1 MTYYGRWMYKFEEGA
16 RQGLKGVLIIHED
29 RGAGYPWSVVR
40 ASAQS
45 KMYVDSDSDA
55 YHCPLNGWI
64 QFNAAKQLLADN
76 GYDIDQLIE
85 QSKSPDFKPISLKS
99 TVTVSMRNTFDR
111 QQSPNVIGYIPGS
124 GNTDE
129 SVIYLSLIHI

>member
-1 MTYYGRWMYKFEEGA
+1 MTRDSEATTRIILTVYHDLLRSLVYKFEEGA

-64 QFNAAKQLLADN
+64 QFNAAKQLLAIMATTLTN
-76 GYDIDQLIE
+76 
-85 QSKSPDFKPISLKS
+85 
-99 TVTVSMRNTFDR
+99 
-111 QQSPNVIGYIPGS
+111 
-124 GNTDE
+124 
-129 SVIYLSLIHI
+129 